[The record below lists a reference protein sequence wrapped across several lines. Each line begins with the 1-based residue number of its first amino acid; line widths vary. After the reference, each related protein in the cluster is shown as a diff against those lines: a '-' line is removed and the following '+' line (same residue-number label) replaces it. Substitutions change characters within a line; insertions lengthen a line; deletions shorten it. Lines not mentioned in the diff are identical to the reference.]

1 MNIYEKLGVIQSKLK
16 APKGQYN
23 SFGKYKYRSCEDIL
37 EAVKPLLAETKTVLC
52 ITDQMEVVGDRI
64 YVRAE
69 THLKDAEDSSSEIV
83 TVAYAREE
91 ESKKGMDSSQVTGAA
106 SSYARKYALNG
117 LFCIDDNTGKYE
129 ATVTAPN
136 KSSYSQSGHY
146 YGITI
151 KATDDAGNVTT
162 KDATDSA
169 IGSSL
174 RLTVKEKV
182 APVITVTNPTASA
195 TLVNNKPTITWTV
208 TDDDS
213 GVNPSTIGI
222 TIDSGSKI
230 TDGITKTAVTGGYNC
245 SYIPATAL
253 TDGSHTIRFDASDY
267 DGNAA
272 TQKSVTFKIDTV
284 PPTLSVASPS
294 DGYVTNKSTITVA
307 GTTNDATSSPVTV
320 MINGTPVTVGS
331 NGAFSTTVTLSAGSN
346 TITIVAKDSAGKTT
360 TITRIVKYDPNPP
373 KITAASVTPNPVD
386 AGKTYVIS
394 VTVTDE

>member
-1 MNIYEKLGVIQSKLK
+1 MSVKQVQAIVN
-16 APKGQYN
+16 GQTYTLTYN
-23 SFGKYKYRSCEDIL
+23 S
-37 EAVKPLLAETKTVLC
+37 
-52 ITDQMEVVGDRI
+52 
-64 YVRAE
+64 
-69 THLKDAEDSSSEIV
+69 
-83 TVAYAREE
+83 
-91 ESKKGMDSSQVTGAA
+91 
-106 SSYARKYALNG
+106 
-117 LFCIDDNTGKYE
+117 NTGKYE
-129 ATVTAPN
+129 ATATAPSR
-136 KSSYSQSGHY
+136 SSYSQSGHY

-174 RLTVKEKV
+174 RLTVKEKA

-195 TLVNNKPTITWTV
+195 TLTNNKPTITWSV

-245 SYIPATAL
+245 SYTPATAL

-272 TQKSVTFKIDTV
+272 SQKSVTFKIDTV
-284 PPTLSVASPS
+284 PPTLSVTSPS
-294 DGYVTNKSTITVA
+294 DGYVTNKSTITVS

-320 MINGTPVTVGS
+320 TVNGASVTVGS
-331 NGAFSTTVTLSAGSN
+331 NGAFSTTVTLSAGTN
-346 TITIVAKDSAGKTT
+346 TINIVAKDSAGKTT
-360 TITRIVKYDPNPP
+360 TITRTVKYDPNPP
-373 KITAASVTPNPVD
+373 KITVASVTPNPVD

-394 VTVTDE
+394 VTVTDD

>member
-1 MNIYEKLGVIQSKLK
+1 MSVKQVQAIVNGQIYTLTF
-16 APKGQYN
+16 N
-23 SFGKYKYRSCEDIL
+23 S
-37 EAVKPLLAETKTVLC
+37 
-52 ITDQMEVVGDRI
+52 
-64 YVRAE
+64 
-69 THLKDAEDSSSEIV
+69 
-83 TVAYAREE
+83 
-91 ESKKGMDSSQVTGAA
+91 
-106 SSYARKYALNG
+106 
-117 LFCIDDNTGKYE
+117 NTGKYE

-151 KATDDAGNVTT
+151 KA
-162 KDATDSA
+162 
-169 IGSSL
+169 
-174 RLTVKEKV
+174 
-182 APVITVTNPTASA
+182 
-195 TLVNNKPTITWTV
+195 TITWTV

-294 DGYVTNKSTITVA
+294 DGYVTNKNTITVS

-320 MINGTPVTVGS
+320 TVNGKAVTVGS
-331 NGAFSTTVTLSAGSN
+331 NGTFSTDVTLTSGNN
-346 TITIVAKDSAGKTT
+346 TITVIAKDSAGKTT
-360 TITRIVKYDPNPP
+360 TITRIVKYNSNPP
-373 KITAASVTPNPVD
+373 KITAVSITPNPVD
-386 AGKTYVIS
+386 AGKTFVIS